1 MRVKRS
7 AWAFGNS
14 AQRSASVGGLFE
26 TVNRLATELEESTPI
41 SSQEEMA
48 MDEQISGLSRRVRR
62 LESYNRIH
70 LVVSTLAVAA
80 VVVVGQLPSIW
91 ANGNGPK
98 SFSAQEFVLVDSS
111 GRTTARL
118 AAAPAGGAALT
129 FYDPD
134 GKRTVAFGF
143 DDDANIAG
151 ATLYDGNIL
160 APGSGILRGNVSI
173 GGPKLAG
180 QPNRAPGI
188 GLALWQPNGHFVLSA
203 ATGLDGTGP
212 ALLLDD
218 PSGNIRAGM
227 DVDSDNNFVGAFTR
241 GVDGDAIQ
249 SIAGGTYDGTAAYD
263 ILFDGAGTL
272 EALNYVSGDGSFSA
286 DQVYDAKGILRV
298 QSYQDPTEAPVQG
311 VKVFDSTG
319 TVVGHLP

>member
-1 MRVKRS
+1 MMRVKRWV
-7 AWAFGNS
+7 WAFGNS

-98 SFSAQEFVLVDSS
+98 SFSAQEFVLVDNS

-134 GKRTVAFGF
+134 GKRMVSFGF
-143 DDDANIAG
+143 GDDGNQAG
-151 ATLYDGNIL
+151 ADLYDGNIL
-160 APGSGILRGNVSI
+160 APGSGILRGGIGI
-173 GGPKLAG
+173 GGPKEAG
-180 QPNRAPGI
+180 QPNRGPGI
-188 GLALWQPNGHFVLSA
+188 GLALWQPNGHFALGAS
-203 ATGLDGTGP
+203 TPLDGTEP
-212 ALLLDD
+212 ALLLYDAN
-218 PSGNIRAGM
+218 GTARAGM
-227 DVDSDNNFVGAFTR
+227 EIDLDKNFVGVSTSAANGT
-241 GVDGDAIQ
+241 VQ
-249 SIAGGTYDGTAAYD
+249 SFAGGAYDGTAAYD
-263 ILFDGAGTL
+263 GLYDGAGTL
-272 EALNYVSGDGSFSA
+272 QALKYVTADGSISA
-286 DQVYDAKGILRV
+286 DLVYDAKGILRV
-298 QSYQDPTEAPVQG
+298 ETYQDATQSPVQG
-311 VKVFDSTG
+311 VQVFDSSSN
-319 TVVGHLP
+319 VVGHLP